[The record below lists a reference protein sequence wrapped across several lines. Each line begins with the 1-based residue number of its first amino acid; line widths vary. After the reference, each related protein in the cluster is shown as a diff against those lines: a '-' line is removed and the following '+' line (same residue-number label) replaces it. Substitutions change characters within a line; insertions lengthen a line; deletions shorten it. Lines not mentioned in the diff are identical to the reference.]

1 MLDYYDEISALFDIY
16 ENEERL
22 SEKAICNKCK
32 NLIKKHHF
40 NRDFIYCIN
49 DVVNDRG
56 YCFKFEI
63 DLETGKVFDA
73 MEYSFLITN
82 AKKSQ
87 KKTEQL
93 ILYLKKVNDHRLIFA
108 SIYAL
113 KVEYL
118 INLGIIEN
126 NKWTKAHSKN
136 NFRDLLFISTNDEN
150 NYQLCI
156 KTAEKIGLKYIK
168 LPYMQF
174 WLDMEGLLWTIEKA
188 DPKKGYIKVNTIKV
202 AFGITPR
209 IYFERG
215 EKKYYDALGSKNLNK
230 YLKLIDQKM
239 LEIVKEKYKN
249 SVEPTRMWGYSLL
262 FNVL

>member
-1 MLDYYDEISALFDIY
+1 MLNYYDEISTLFDIY
-16 ENEERL
+16 ENEKHL
-22 SEKAICNKCK
+22 SEKAICSKCK
-32 NLIKKHHF
+32 SLIKKHHF
-40 NRDFIYCIN
+40 NRDFMYCLN
-49 DVVNDRG
+49 DIVSEHG
-56 YCFKFEI
+56 YCFQFDIESEDKE
-63 DLETGKVFDA
+63 KFDA
-73 MEYSFLITN
+73 RIYSLLITN

-126 NKWTKAHSKN
+126 NEWTKEHSKN
-136 NFRDLLFISTNDEN
+136 NFRNLFFISANDEN
-150 NYQLCI
+150 NYRVCI
-156 KTAEKIGLKYIK
+156 KTAEKLGLKYIK

-174 WLDMEGLLWTIEKA
+174 WWDMERLLWTIEKA